1 MEITARY
8 VSHSKWDASK
18 LSPESEVAY
27 FLVKQNVIYRESL
40 LIKLRF
46 LAENLD
52 LQYWKYAIL
61 RMKALNIESL
71 EEKRQVIR
79 SLQAQL
85 KAVFAKIRESSVSV
99 IESITQ
105 WRNTKAKFKSIVT
118 KETISAFWQDKN
130 YLLKMRND
138 CQNLCSR
145 FYTVRLWLGFC
156 PSSLLLLPLG
166 HQESYSEG
174 LSIARNDKKFASYD
188 RIQSSTQTSQSPVT
202 LRQYSMDFLL

>member
-1 MEITARY
+1 MEIAARY
-8 VSHSKWDASK
+8 ASHSKWDASK
-18 LSPESEVAY
+18 ISPECEVAY

-40 LIKLRF
+40 LIKLSF
-46 LAENLD
+46 IVENLD

-61 RMKALNIESL
+61 RMKVEAKRQALNTESL

-85 KAVFAKIRESSVSV
+85 TAVFANIRESSVSV

-118 KETISAFWQDKN
+118 KETISVFLQDKN

-145 FYTVRLWLGFC
+145 FYTIRLWLGFC
-156 PSSLLLLPLG
+156 PSSLLLIPLDREESQREMITMHGMMKLLRAMIAFKVQLKLP
-166 HQESYSEG
+166 
-174 LSIARNDKKFASYD
+174 N
-188 RIQSSTQTSQSPVT
+188 
-202 LRQYSMDFLL
+202 LL